1 MRRVSGVAEPRW
13 WRRPGTRAIAGAVLL
28 DLAISPLFAWD
39 VFTDDLGDELGLG
52 ASALAGVFS
61 LALAAY
67 TVAVLLGGRAADVH
81 PPRRLAV
88 AVALG
93 CVAGLLG
100 CAVAPSGTVLVLGF
114 ATFAASTG
122 TGYVVAIRVAGTIAR
137 RRGLAVGLVVSA
149 YAGGTVVV
157 APLAAA
163 LLDHVGRGWTFTLL
177 AAGIGALVLAAAALV
192 PATKPPP
199 SPATARTGPRTA
211 RPTRPSYGRTVPALW
226 AVFALGSAPG
236 LAAFG
241 NAGDLAGPQ
250 VVGLAIPLLSVGN
263 FAGRLVAGP
272 ASDRIGRPLSLHLD
286 AAVLV
291 LTCGLLAA
299 DGGAGAV
306 ATALF
311 VLGMQYGALSVL
323 VPAATADAVAPERF
337 GTSFGRVFTG
347 LGCAGLAAP
356 VAAAV
361 CADLVGWQATYLG
374 FAGLAFLAWV
384 TLACS
389 TPGRLRGDPVDS
401 VRKASDA

>member
-1 MRRVSGVAEPRW
+1 MRRVSGVAVPRW
-13 WRRPGTRAIAGAVLL
+13 WRRPRSRALAGAVLL

-39 VFTDDLGDELGLG
+39 VFTDDLGHELGLG

-61 LALAAY
+61 LGLAAY
-67 TVAVLLGGRAADVH
+67 TVAVLLGGRAADAH
-81 PPRRLAV
+81 PPRRIAV
-88 AVALG
+88 VVALG
-93 CVAGLLG
+93 CVVGLLG
-100 CAVAPSGTVLVLGF
+100 CAVAPSGAMLILGL

-122 TGYVVAIRVAGTIAR
+122 TGYVVAIRVAGTVAV

-177 AAGIGALVLAAAALV
+177 AAGVGALVLGAAALV
-192 PATKPPP
+192 PATTRTP
-199 SPATARTGPRTA
+199 SPATARTRPPTA
-211 RPTRPSYGRTVPALW
+211 GPTRPSYARTIPALW

-241 NAGDLAGPQ
+241 NAGDLAGPE
-250 VVGLAIPLLSVGN
+250 VVGLAVPLLSVGN

-272 ASDRIGRPLSLHLD
+272 ASDRIGRPLSLHLN

-291 LTCGLLAA
+291 LTCGLLAW
-299 DGGAGAV
+299 DGGVGAV
-306 ATALF
+306 ATALL
-311 VLGMQYGALSVL
+311 VLGMQYGALSAL
-323 VPAATADAVAPERF
+323 VPAATADAVPPESF

-361 CADLVGWQATYLG
+361 CADRVGWQATYLG
-374 FAGLAFLAWV
+374 FAGLACLAWV

-389 TPGRLRGDPVDS
+389 TPGRLREKPLDS
-401 VRKASDA
+401 ARRTSEG